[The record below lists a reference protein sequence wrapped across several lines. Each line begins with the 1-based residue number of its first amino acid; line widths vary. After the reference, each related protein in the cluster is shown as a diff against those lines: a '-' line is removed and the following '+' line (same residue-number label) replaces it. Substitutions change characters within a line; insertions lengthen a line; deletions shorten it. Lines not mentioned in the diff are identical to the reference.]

1 MIKRILK
8 PFDRQSYF
16 LFGPRGTGKTTWVR
30 AYYPEAV
37 YIDLLDASMRDRLS
51 ANPQQLV
58 NFIPNA
64 NKNWVIIDE
73 IQLVPALLNEI
84 HRLIFA
90 QKQKFILT
98 GSSARTLRR
107 KGVNLLGGRA
117 LTRMFHPLTAV
128 ELGSR
133 FNLLRSL
140 QYGHLPLAYLGKTPK
155 AYLKSF
161 VLNYLKNEV
170 KQEGLT
176 RNIGGFSR
184 FLEIA
189 SFSQGGVLN
198 YTEIAREASIDRM
211 VVMNYFDILEDLL
224 VGVRLPVFTKK
235 AKRRLVSHNKF
246 YYFDVGVYRA
256 VRPIGPLDTM
266 ESIPGAALETLILQE
281 LRAVNDA
288 LDLGYEIFYWRTAN
302 EAEVDF
308 VLYGERGLIAI
319 EVKCAMRVNSDMFR
333 GLKPFKKDY
342 PVAKCYLVYGG
353 DRREYRGDMEVIGA
367 VEFLKNLPQILE
379 GQIKSKKVNIT

>member
-1 MIKRILK
+1 MIIERIFNLVDEES
-8 PFDRQSYF
+8 FF

-30 AYYPEAV
+30 ARYPEAV
-37 YIDLLDASMRDRLS
+37 YIDLLNSDIRDQLT
-51 ANPQQLV
+51 AHPQQLV
-58 NFIPNA
+58 NFISKS
-64 NKNWVIIDE
+64 NKKWVIIDE
-73 IQLVPALLNEI
+73 IQFVPALLNEV
-84 HRLIFA
+84 HHLIFG

-117 LTRMFHPLTAV
+117 ETRNFHPLTAV

-133 FNLLRSL
+133 FDLLKSL
-140 QYGHLPLAYLGKTPK
+140 QYGQLPLAYLRKNPK
-155 AYLKSF
+155 AYLRSF
-161 VLNYLKNEV
+161 IHYLKNEV

-211 VVMNYFDILEDLL
+211 VVMSYFDILEDLL

-235 AKRRLVSHNKF
+235 AKRRLISHNKF
-246 YYFDVGVYRA
+246 FYFDVGVYRTI
-256 VRPIGPLDTM
+256 RPKGPLDTTDT
-266 ESIPGAALETLILQE
+266 IPGAALETLVLQE
-281 LRAVNDA
+281 LRAINDA
-288 LDLGYEIFYWRTAN
+288 LDLGYEIFFWRTAN
-302 EAEVDF
+302 EEEVDF

-319 EVKCAMRVNSDMFR
+319 EVKSSMRVNSDMFR

-342 PVAKCYLVYGG
+342 PVAKCFLVYGG
-353 DRREYRGDMEVIGA
+353 DRREYRGDMEVVG
-367 VEFLKNLPQILE
+367 VTGFLKNLPQILRGE
-379 GQIKSKKVNIT
+379 AKK

>member
-1 MIKRILK
+1 MIIKRILS
-8 PFDRQSYF
+8 PIDDQSYF
-16 LFGPRGTGKTTWVR
+16 LFGPRGTGKTTWVQ
-30 AYYPEAV
+30 ANYPDAV
-37 YIDLLDASMRDRLS
+37 YIDLLNSDIRDRLT
-51 ANPQQLV
+51 AHPQQLSD
-58 NFIPNA
+58 FISNS
-64 NKNWVIIDE
+64 NKKWVIIDE
-73 IQLVPALLNEI
+73 IQFVPALLNEV
-84 HRLIFA
+84 HRFIFA
-90 QKQKFILT
+90 KKQKFILT

-117 LTRMFHPLTAV
+117 LTQMFHPLTAV

-140 QYGHLPLAYLGKTPK
+140 QYGHLPLAYLGKKPK

-235 AKRRLVSHNKF
+235 TKRRLVSHNKF
-246 YYFDVGVYRA
+246 YYFDAGVYRT
-256 VRPIGPLDTM
+256 VRPIGPLDTT
-266 ESIPGAALETLILQE
+266 ESIPGAALETLVLQE
-281 LRAVNDA
+281 LRAINDA

-302 EAEVDF
+302 EVEVDF

-319 EVKCAMRVNSDMFR
+319 EVKTSMRVNSDMFR

-342 PVAKCYLVYGG
+342 PMAKCYLVYGG
-353 DRREYRGDMEVIGA
+353 DQREYRGDIEVVGA
-367 VEFLKNLPQILE
+367 TEFLKNLPQILE
-379 GQIKSKKVNIT
+379 GQKKGKKKT